1 MAFGSVGIAQYPLA
15 MLCHMAE
22 VCRDSANFVCYD
34 TQVCWGFDRY
44 QYWLGAMG
52 KSLVLLLL
60 ASTGNFPLIRGSLDR
75 KLHCFVAT
83 L

>member
-1 MAFGSVGIAQYPLA
+1 MTVLILCVMIHKYVGDLTDI
-15 MLCHMAE
+15 
-22 VCRDSANFVCYD
+22 S
-34 TQVCWGFDRY
+34 TG
-44 QYWLGAMG
+44 LGAMG